1 MNPYLKQQLSQISSG
16 KSFFSNE
23 NEPNIIQRRGSY
35 KANNSYNQEDIPLIS
50 QKNKKQRNS
59 INSIL
64 YQKNASIVHRISM
77 QRNSRFTKV
86 LNLQSS
92 GILNRFRTKDW
103 DVKNDY
109 RNMSPF
115 LSQLLEDRDKY
126 EAFLNGQ
133 QQVRL
138 NNDID
143 TEIVSYILRKAQKK
157 RCEIDYVKRALKN
170 INIFA
175 DTIDLF
181 TSKDSENKLFEQFN
195 IEFFPPQTEIIEINE
210 FGENFYIILKGK
222 VACFTPLSWTK
233 GSKKTP
239 TSAANDLP
247 QSRFS
252 NQIQNKA
259 SEIKIC
265 DILQPM
271 QQETFNNSESILNN
285 LYHDMKYTKSF
296 KQGEYFGEISLLTKQ
311 KRTAT
316 MMSEDDV
323 ILLTITKKGFNLLL
337 GTKQQQDLREKMK
350 FLKRFPFLEILSNAK
365 LLSLL
370 HDIKEVDYPNNGK
383 IVYQENDL
391 AENIYLIKSG
401 QVQISYKKEIKQSSQ
416 DQTINLL
423 KSPKSIKYQ
432 KVPLI
437 IKGPNTYFG
446 EEDILQNEPRRTNF
460 AEVISEEAVLY
471 VVNFKN
477 LMIQMKFFGGQNIIF
492 DMFNLKKDWET
503 NRKSN
508 IEKIKNKFDK
518 IKNKVQ
524 KPKEYQTNRDSSFL
538 SSSGMSPQNSLKKDK
553 NESYLEL
560 SFNSP
565 SHNQT
570 TKRSSSNTIT
580 ENLNKSNQ
588 FNFTSRYNQEESY
601 SIKNQINNKSASN
614 LYNTLHYD
622 FVHENTA
629 QQQKFQQHASPSS
642 SIQKSQQ
649 IQPQNQ
655 KYILTSGKS
664 KKLIPIL
671 NLNQGNLSEDR
682 AFMINSQDSELL
694 KSQSPKHV
702 SERNYMLGNQTEKP
716 GKNFNSKLVI
726 KNFIEDRKHSVDCLK
741 KSIEIKTN
749 VITSIHQAS
758 KQKNNNSNSF
768 LMQVNYKNMLND
780 NKKEMISKY
789 EKKQDIQ
796 TQLVD
801 MMRSSVVQD
810 TKNLVKYKK
819 QFLNILQKRR
829 VVGNYETFQNDYF
842 QIPSKL
848 LQRCLQQKKVVYNE
862 FNPNS
867 YFQTGEAELI
877 IGSDSKKVNQQNYY
891 NKFFNNLVKYV
902 NNEAQQIEKDQK

>member
-16 KSFFSNE
+16 RSFFSNE
-23 NEPNIIQRRGSY
+23 IEPNIFQRRGSY
-35 KANNSYNQEDIPLIS
+35 KSNNSYS
-50 QKNKKQRNS
+50 QDDKVILSLKNKKQRNS

-64 YQKNASIVHRISM
+64 YQKNASILSRGSM
-77 QRNSRFTKV
+77 QRNSRFTKI
-86 LNLQSS
+86 LNFQSS
-92 GILNRFRTKDW
+92 GLYNRFRTKDW
-103 DVKNDY
+103 DVKSEY

-143 TEIVSYILRKAQKK
+143 TEIISYILRKSQKK

-195 IEFFPPQTEIIEINE
+195 IEFFPPQTEIIEIS
-210 FGENFYIILKGK
+210 K

-233 GSKKTP
+233 GQKKTP
-239 TSAANDLP
+239 TSAAANELP
-247 QSRFS
+247 QSKFS
-252 NQIQNKA
+252 QSQIQNKT

-265 DILQPM
+265 DILQP
-271 QQETFNNSESILNN
+271 QQSEAFNNHGIVLND
-285 LYHDMKYTKSF
+285 LYKDMKYAKSF

-337 GTKQQQDLREKMK
+337 GTKQQQDLKEKMK
-350 FLKRFPFLEILSNAK
+350 FLKKFPFLEILSNAK

-401 QVQISYKKEIKQSSQ
+401 QVQISYKKEIKQTSK

-477 LMIQMKFFGGQNIIF
+477 LMIQMKFFGGQNIIY
-492 DMFNLKKDWET
+492 DMFNLKRDWET
-503 NRKSN
+503 DRKTKIDKVKN
-508 IEKIKNKFDK
+508 KFEKIKNL
-518 IKNKVQ
+518 VQ
-524 KPKEYQTNRDSSFL
+524 KPKQQQTNGDNSFL
-538 SSSGMSPQNSLKKDK
+538 SSSGMSPQNSQKKDK
-553 NESYLEL
+553 NESQLEI
-560 SFNSP
+560 SFHSP
-565 SHNQT
+565 FHNQT
-570 TKRSSSNTIT
+570 TKRSSSNTIA

-588 FNFTSRYNQEESY
+588 FNFTSRYSQEESY
-601 SIKNQINNKSASN
+601 STKKQINNKSAQN

-622 FVHENTA
+622 FVDEKSTQLLKSQPHTL
-629 QQQKFQQHASPSS
+629 PSS
-642 SIQKSQQ
+642 LIQKSQQ

-655 KYILTSGKS
+655 KFILTSGKS
-664 KKLIPIL
+664 KNLIPIL
-671 NLNQGNLSEDR
+671 NLNQANLTEDR
-682 AFMINSQDSELL
+682 AFMINSQDSEYL
-694 KSQSPKHV
+694 KALSPMNS
-702 SERNYMLGNQTEKP
+702 SERNYSFGNQTDKSV
-716 GKNFNSKLVI
+716 KNTNRKLI
-726 KNFIEDRKHSVDCLK
+726 LRNFIEDRKHSVDSIK
-741 KSIEIKTN
+741 KKIDF
-749 VITSIHQAS
+749 TSKINSVHPAN
-758 KQKNNNSNSF
+758 KQLSNRSNNSF
-768 LMQVNYKNMLND
+768 MQGSYKIMAND
-780 NKKEMISKY
+780 HKQQEMISKY
-789 EKKQDIQ
+789 EKRQDIQ
-796 TQLVD
+796 AQLVD
-801 MMRSSVVQD
+801 MMRSSVIQD

-819 QFLNILQKRR
+819 KFLNILQKRK

-848 LQRCLQQKKVVYNE
+848 LQRCLQQRKVVFNE

-867 YFQTGEAELI
+867 YFQTGEAEILI
-877 IGSDSKKVNQQNYY
+877 SSEQKKVNQQNYY

-902 NNEAQQIEKDQK
+902 NKEAHQGEKEQK